1 MDNGISLVFVY
12 GTLLS
17 GECNHRPYLAASKRV
32 GGPARLA
39 AQLWDTGHS
48 YPAVVMDASIRDAAR
63 FVRGELYRV
72 TRQTLTRLDELE
84 DYYGPGAINEYERIE
99 AEVEV
104 EVEGEATGA
113 RHRAWV
119 YVYVSPPPQG
129 QRIDSGDWRSYRSE
143 GYN

>member
-1 MDNGISLVFVY
+1 MDNEISLVFVY

-17 GECNHRPYLAASKRV
+17 AECNHEPYLADSERV

-48 YPAVVMDASIRDAAR
+48 YPAVVLDANGRDAAHY
-63 FVRGELYRV
+63 VWGELYRV
-72 TRQTLTRLDELE
+72 TPGTLARLDELE

-99 AEVEV
+99 AEI
-104 EVEGEATGA
+104 EVEGEGEAAGA

-119 YVYVSPPPQG
+119 YVYLSPPLQG
-129 QRIDSGDWRSYRSE
+129 RPIDSGDWRSYRSE
-143 GYN
+143 GDK

>member
-1 MDNGISLVFVY
+1 MMDNEISLVFVY

-17 GECNHRPYLAASKRV
+17 GECNHQPYLADSERV

-48 YPAVVMDASIRDAAR
+48 YPAVVLDANGGDAAR
-63 FVRGELYRV
+63 YVRGELYRV
-72 TRQTLTRLDELE
+72 TRETLTRLDELE

-104 EVEGEATGA
+104 EGEAGDA

-129 QRIDSGDWRSYRSE
+129 RRIDSGDWR
-143 GYN
+143 GYQSKGYM